1 MKNVDLFSLQCVGK
15 AIKQLD
21 EFRVSEK
28 NLRTKT
34 NVKRV
39 DSARIYLINVLF
51 SNGYELQRDTYKVVK
66 SQTKRPLV
74 TKSTFIN

>member
-1 MKNVDLFSLQCVGK
+1 MANFDLFSLQAIGK

-21 EFRVSEK
+21 EFRVSEN
-28 NLRTKT
+28 NLGSKT

-39 DSARIYLINVLF
+39 DSARVDLINVLF

-66 SQTKRPLV
+66 SQAKRPLI
-74 TKSTFIN
+74 TK